1 MQVEYVIMDKEQ
13 NDAYKEAIEEYRAAS
28 RARIAKTSQ
37 ANSNSIVGVL
47 PRRQISNYFVQFR
60 KVLLSEFI
68 MFLCS
73 QLFFYGYVYLALIVA
88 VLFSFLLCRSQTIL
102 Y

>member
-1 MQVEYVIMDKEQ
+1 MQVEYVIMEKEQ

-37 ANSNSIVGVL
+37 ANTNSIIGVL

-60 KVLLSEFI
+60 KVLLSAF
-68 MFLCS
+68 
-73 QLFFYGYVYLALIVA
+73 
-88 VLFSFLLCRSQTIL
+88 TIL
-102 Y
+102 M